1 MISLL
6 SFLDHKGCPRYAWT
20 VVTVALFLSVMIGSP
35 RAEMECSSATAS
47 SITLIWITPG
57 DDGSIGL
64 ASQYDIRYAQF
75 EITEENWT
83 LATRAT
89 GVPVPKPAGRQET
102 FVVSG
107 LDEATQ
113 YYFAIRTA
121 DEVPNWSPLSP
132 VVCRRTLASGQT
144 AVPNSIPDLAITAPA
159 PTSLT
164 LRWTS
169 PDNGSGGN
177 AFLYLVQYSKDSI
190 TSANLSQTT
199 VATGVPRPGPVGS
212 IESCTVN
219 GLDPSEVYYFSVR
232 TCNVDFVWSELSNI
246 ASDTTLLSGAP
257 EDVAFA
263 YPNPFKPADNSAVTF
278 ANIPANSDL
287 SIRSVSGYIVRE
299 WLNSTGEDIL
309 WDGTNESGNAV
320 ASGVYSWYVHG
331 TEMNGKLIIIR

>member
-1 MISLL
+1 L
-6 SFLDHKGCPRYAWT
+6 
-20 VVTVALFLSVMIGSP
+20 
-35 RAEMECSSATAS
+35 ECSSATAS
-47 SITLIWITPG
+47 SVTLTWITPG
-57 DDGSIGL
+57 DDGSVGL

-83 LATRAT
+83 SATRAT
-89 GVPVPKPAGRQET
+89 GLPVPKQPGREET

-107 LDEATQ
+107 LDDATQ

-144 AVPNSIPDLAITAPA
+144 AVPNPISNLEVTAAA
-159 PTSLT
+159 PTVLT

-169 PDNGSGGN
+169 PDNGAGGN
-177 AFLYLVQYSKDSI
+177 AFLYVVQYSKDSS
-190 TSANLSQTT
+190 TAENLSQATA
-199 VATGVPRPGPVGS
+199 ATGVPRPGPIGS
-212 IESCTVN
+212 IESFAVS

-232 TCNVDFVWSELSNI
+232 SCNVDFVWSELSNI

-257 EDVAFA
+257 EDIAYA
-263 YPNPFKPADNSAVTF
+263 YPNPFNPAENSTVTF

-299 WLNSTGEDIL
+299 WMNNSGEDIL

-320 ASGVYSWYVHG
+320 ASGVYSWYIHG
-331 TEMNGKLIIIR
+331 TEISGKLIIIR